1 MFGHA
6 QVIEIT
12 AFFVLVGLFEAWE
25 RMRPARAVDRRAS
38 WKLDVACFALAI
50 VVNRACTSWI
60 DAGLARVAPSAALEG
75 LAALRAQPGWLK
87 ILAALVVV
95 DFVLYW
101 IHRAQHVWLPLWR
114 THAFHHSVDQLW
126 WFSGFR
132 TSFLHSLIYNVPQA
146 AIPMLVFHLSP
157 METGAAYA
165 IGVLV
170 QLWEH
175 GNVDVDLGPLRYVLV
190 SPKYH
195 RIHHA
200 AIEPHNKNFAPIFA
214 FWDLAFGTWVDPR
227 SMPRDFPLGLGEPVR
242 PRRLPRMIAG
252 V

>member
-6 QVIEIT
+6 QVIEIS
-12 AFFVLVGLFEAWE
+12 AFIVLAGLFEAWE
-25 RMRPARAVDRRAS
+25 RLRPARDVDRRANGR
-38 WKLDVACFALAI
+38 LDVACFALAI
-50 VVNRACTSWI
+50 AINRACTSSI
-60 DAGLARVAPSAALEG
+60 DAGLAHVAPSVALEG

-87 ILAALVVV
+87 ILEALVVV

-101 IHRAQHVWLPLWR
+101 LHRAQHVWQPLWR
-114 THAFHHSVDQLW
+114 THALHHSVDQLW

-132 TSFLHSLIYNVPQA
+132 TSFLHSLLYNVPQVVV
-146 AIPMLVFHLSP
+146 PMFVFALSP
-157 METGAAYA
+157 LEIGAAYA

-175 GNVDVDLGPLRYVLV
+175 SNVDVDLGPLRYVLV
-190 SPKYH
+190 SPKSH

-214 FWDLAFGTWVDPR
+214 FWDLAFGTWFDPR
-227 SMPRDFPLGLGEPVR
+227 AMPRDFPVGLGEPVEL
-242 PRRLPRMIAG
+242 RRLPRMVAG
-252 V
+252 L